1 MANFVLNTELLL
13 ELATCGHDETC
24 EIGIIN
30 KCTPIYSRLLNC
42 SSINI
47 LKNNSGDIIE
57 INTPYAIPTKD
68 WEVILDYFTSNTN
81 SRSTIYK
88 YGKLYYHK
96 LKLSKYGQIILGLD
110 TSLGSQSL
118 DILQPIANIH
128 GKLLMLA
135 CENAQAIEKETSL
148 IESQKAQTLSLEIN
162 HASVFKNDFEKGTV
176 KSTPHLYYYLGYN
189 KDELPKTIEEATN
202 MIYPDDL
209 PNVMEAFNEHVMG
222 NVAEYYCEFRLR
234 AKDGNWVWVDGRGKI
249 ISRNVTGEPKEL
261 LGISQVITKRKN
273 AELELIKEK
282 EKAQESDRL
291 KSAFLANMSHEIR
304 TPMNGILGFAQ
315 LLKQPLLDIAEQSS
329 YIDIIENSGQR
340 MLSIINDL
348 VDLSKIE
355 AGQMEVIFTEFSLG
369 EVSEYVYNFF
379 KTEVES
385 KGIEFSLQ
393 ITDSKKRQVLN
404 SDKEKVIAILTNLV
418 NNAVKYSNKGSI
430 ELAVTV
436 EFNTVYFHVKDTGI
450 GITAEHQ
457 KIIFNRFVQ
466 TSSNALI
473 QKKEGV
479 GLGLAICKA
488 YVEMLGGKIWLESA
502 EGVGSTFYFCIPIKP
517 T

>member
-1 MANFVLNTELLL
+1 MPKVVLDNESLLN
-13 ELATCGHDETC
+13 LATCAYDETC
-24 EIGIIN
+24 EAGIIK
-30 KCTPIYSRLLNC
+30 KCVPLYSKLLNC
-42 SSINI
+42 TSLKI
-47 LKNNSGDIIE
+47 LKNYGG
-57 INTPYAIPTKD
+57 
-68 WEVILDYFTSNTN
+68 EVTDVETFHSNTN
-81 SRSTIYK
+81 LKWEIIINHFSTNNTVYK
-88 YGKLYYHK
+88 YDGAYFYKLN
-96 LKLSKYGQIILGLD
+96 LSDYGQLILGTKTSLSLD
-110 TSLGSQSL
+110 TVDTLR
-118 DILQPIANIH
+118 PIASIH

-135 CENAQAIEKETSL
+135 CDDVQAIESETSL

-162 HASVFKNDFEKGTV
+162 HASVFKNDFETRTV

-189 KDELPKTIEEATN
+189 KDELPNTIEAATN

-222 NVAEYYCEFRLR
+222 NVAEYYCEFRIR
-234 AKDGNWVWVDGRGKI
+234 SKHGNWVWVDGRGKI
-249 ISRNVTGEPKEL
+249 ISRNAAGEPKEL

-273 AELELIKEK
+273 AEIELIKEK

-315 LLKQPLLDIAEQSS
+315 LLKQPLLESAEQSS
-329 YIDIIENSGQR
+329 YIEIIENSGKR

-355 AGQMEVIFTEFSLG
+355 AGQMEVSISEFSIG
-369 EVSEYVYNFF
+369 EVSKYIYNFF
-379 KTEVES
+379 KTEVEN
-385 KGIEFSLQ
+385 KGMQLNLQ
-393 ITDSKKRQVLN
+393 LTESRKRQIVT
-404 SDKEKVIAILTNLV
+404 SDKEKLIAILSNLV
-418 NNAVKYSNKGSI
+418 NNAIKYSNEGII
-430 ELAVTV
+430 ELGITI
-436 EFNTVYFHVKDTGI
+436 EFNMVHFHVKDTGI
-450 GITAEHQ
+450 GITPEHQ

-466 TSSNALI
+466 TSSSDLI

-488 YVEMLGGKIWLESA
+488 YVEMLNGKIWLESE
-502 EGVGSTFYFCIPIKP
+502 EGVGSTFYFCIPIGQ